1 MPQRPIRSRS
11 LLLGLGL
18 LASLAASPGCAS
30 FVEHRRVEATGP
42 IDRLA
47 IVPFYPSERFL
58 RQAAARDDSEAT
70 SGWEAAALVTRFMTE
85 AIERRLIEVIPEND
99 MQLAFEGQGEVTP
112 RASPEAAALLAAA
125 EFGADAILLGEVHRY
140 RERRGSS
147 YGSERPAS
155 VEFEVTLYTA
165 PAATKVWVARF
176 NQTQAPLTSNLFDAI
191 RYPSMGM
198 RFLTVA
204 ELSQW
209 GARKVADELP
219 VEGR

>member
-1 MPQRPIRSRS
+1 MALGPIRSWV
-11 LLLGLGL
+11 LLSGLVAAL
-18 LASLAASPGCAS
+18 CASTGCAS
-30 FVEHRRVEATGP
+30 FVEQRRVEATGP

-58 RQAAARDDSEAT
+58 RQAAARGDAEAV
-70 SGWEAAALVTRFMTE
+70 SGWEAAALVARFMAE
-85 AIERRLIEVIPEND
+85 AIERRLIEVIPESD
-99 MQLAFEGQGEVTP
+99 VQLAFEGQGQVTP
-112 RASPEAAALLAAA
+112 RAAPEAAALLAAA

-140 RERRGSS
+140 RERKGSS
-147 YGSERPAS
+147 YGSEMPAS

-198 RFLTVA
+198 RFLTAA

-219 VEGR
+219 IAGR